1 MKKVFIDAEE
11 LLLDSYRL
19 AIQIYE
25 SEFRPDF
32 IIGLWRGGSPVG
44 IAVQDCLEYL
54 GVETD
59 HISVRTSYQGM
70 SSYSDMI
77 EKESNISVHGLQY
90 VFDNLNSSDALL
102 IVDDVYSTGL
112 SVKAV
117 IDRLSEKMRRNMP
130 EDVRI
135 AAPWVKPDKNHSGR
149 LADYF
154 LHETDN
160 WLVFP
165 YELDGLSLD
174 EIQENKSELMA
185 ILNDVINYLPNSQI

>member
-1 MKKVFIDAEE
+1 VKKTFIDAEE

-19 AIQIYE
+19 AVRIYE
-25 SEFRPDF
+25 RGFRPDF

-54 GVETD
+54 GVQTD
-59 HISVRTSYQGM
+59 HISIRTSYRGM
-70 SSYSDMI
+70 SSYEDMI
-77 EKESNISVHGLQY
+77 EKEENIRVHGLQY

-102 IVDDVYSTGL
+102 IVDDVYGTGL
-112 SVKAV
+112 SVRAV
-117 IDRLSEKMRRNMP
+117 IERISDKTRKNMP

-135 AAPWVKPDKNHSGR
+135 AAPWYKPGKNRTGR
-149 LADYF
+149 APDFY

-165 YELDGLSLD
+165 YELDGLSMDEIRTNKPKVVAMLD
-174 EIQENKSELMA
+174 E
-185 ILNDVINYLPNSQI
+185 VIADLPQS

>member
-1 MKKVFIDAEE
+1 MAG
-11 LLLDSYRL
+11 R
-19 AIQIYE
+19 E
-25 SEFRPDF
+25 S
-32 IIGLWRGGSPVG
+32 VG

-77 EKESNISVHGLQY
+77 EKEGNIRVHGLQY

-112 SVKAV
+112 SVKSV
-117 IDRLSEKMRRNMP
+117 IDRLSEKMRKNLP

-135 AAPWVKPDKNHSGR
+135 ATPWTKPDKNRSGR
-149 LADYF
+149 LAEYF

-160 WLVFP
+160 WLVFT
-165 YELDGLSLD
+165 YELDGLTLD
-174 EIQENKSELMA
+174 EIRVNKPELVTT
-185 ILNDVINYLPNSQI
+185 LNDVIDFIPQ